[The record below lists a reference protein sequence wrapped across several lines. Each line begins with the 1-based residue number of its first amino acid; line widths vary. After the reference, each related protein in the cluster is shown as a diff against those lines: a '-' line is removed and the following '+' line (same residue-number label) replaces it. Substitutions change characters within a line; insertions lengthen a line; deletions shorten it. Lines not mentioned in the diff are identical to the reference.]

1 MGGRRYS
8 REQWQAWVLEQAES
22 SLSISEFCRDVDVS
36 EASFYNW
43 RRKLAGEAKAGRTA
57 DLKSSSPFVP
67 VSIRES
73 AEVEI
78 TLPCGATLRV
88 PHHGPALGDVLRA
101 LFEIGA
107 TA

>member
-1 MGGRRYS
+1 MAGRSS
-8 REQWQAWVLEQAES
+8 RAQWQSWIAEQEQS
-22 SLSISEFCRDVDVS
+22 GLPISKFCRGKDTS
-36 EASFYNW
+36 EATFYYW
-43 RRKLAGEAKAGRTA
+43 RKKLAAEGAVNRAQETSR
-57 DLKSSSPFVP
+57 SPFVP
-67 VSIRES
+67 VSITGA

-88 PHHGPALGDVLRA
+88 PDSGPALEHVLKT